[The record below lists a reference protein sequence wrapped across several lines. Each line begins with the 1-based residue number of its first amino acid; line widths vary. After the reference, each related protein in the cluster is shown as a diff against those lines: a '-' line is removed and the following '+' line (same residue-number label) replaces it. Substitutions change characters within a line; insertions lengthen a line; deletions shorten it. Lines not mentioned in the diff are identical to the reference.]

1 MIVLAVSLSVVLL
14 MAAALHLLWALGH
27 FWPGHDEAALARAA
41 VGTAGITRMPGAVPC
56 ALVTVALLFAAAWPW
71 LPAGSLRTL
80 GLVTLALV
88 FLGRGAAAYVPA
100 FAALS
105 PEEPFRTLDRRAY
118 GPICLGLG
126 AGFAVLLLEALT

>member
-1 MIVLAVSLSVVLL
+1 MIVLAVTLTVVLL
-14 MAAALHLLWALGH
+14 MAAGIHLLWALGH
-27 FWPGHDEAALARAA
+27 FWPGHDQAALARAA

-71 LPAGSLRTL
+71 LGDSSLRTL
-80 GLVTLALV
+80 GLAALSIV
-88 FLGRGAAAYVPA
+88 FLGRGAAAHVPA

-126 AGFAVLLLEALT
+126 TGFTLLLLEALT

>member
-1 MIVLAVSLSVVLL
+1 VIVLAVTLTVALL
-14 MAAALHLLWALGH
+14 MAAGIHLLWALGH

-41 VGTAGITRMPGAVPC
+41 VGTAGITRMPGAIPC

-71 LPAGSLRTL
+71 LGESSLRSL
-80 GLVTLALV
+80 GLGVLALV

-126 AGFAVLLLEALT
+126 AGFTLLLLEALT